1 MFIADNKKK
10 YLEAYMNYRNT
21 ESSIIFNDNQFTKR
35 IVFEDEDVLSFVLN
49 FKHGQSLPTHQHEN
63 SALTLFVIQGKGE
76 VQVGEEIQKIQ
87 RGSAVLAKGKEP
99 FGIPSVEEDLSVFVT
114 ITPKPNNTKY
124 AQEIG

>member
-1 MFIADNKKK
+1 
-10 YLEAYMNYRNT
+10 MNYRNT
-21 ESSIIFNDNQFTKR
+21 EGSIIFNDNQFTKR

-76 VQVGEEIQKIQ
+76 VQ
-87 RGSAVLAKGKEP
+87 GKEP
-99 FGIPSVEEDLSVFVT
+99 FGIPVVEEDLSVFVT